1 MSRRLFNSS
10 GKPLT
15 MLEFPHDTHTHS
27 VYSDGVGGIMENVA
41 AAELRGLSLVGISD
55 HTHYLG
61 GKPFNRYLRE
71 IRRWGGESDVT
82 VLAGIEANVTWEGV
96 DVPPEIAG
104 KLDYVIA
111 SVHLWLDD
119 PGEYIK
125 LAELALL
132 DENVDVIGH
141 FGASFPYIGYPDG
154 EDLLGLIE
162 LAEERGKA
170 FEISSRY
177 RVPDL
182 DFVRECVKR
191 GVKLTFASDAHRPED
206 VGNVSWSERLFRKAG
221 GTKEDLLFGEL
232 L

>member
-1 MSRRLFNSS
+1 MGS
-10 GKPLT
+10 
-15 MLEFPHDTHTHS
+15 
-27 VYSDGVGGIMENVA
+27 
-41 AAELRGLSLVGISD
+41 
-55 HTHYLG
+55 
-61 GKPFNRYLRE
+61 
-71 IRRWGGESDVT
+71 
-82 VLAGIEANVTWEGV
+82 V

-119 PGEYIK
+119 PPGEYIK

-141 FGASFPYIGYPDG
+141 FGGASFPYIGYPDGG

-162 LAEERGKA
+162 LAEERGGKA

-177 RVPDL
+177 RVPPDL
-182 DFVRECVKR
+182 DFVRECVRR